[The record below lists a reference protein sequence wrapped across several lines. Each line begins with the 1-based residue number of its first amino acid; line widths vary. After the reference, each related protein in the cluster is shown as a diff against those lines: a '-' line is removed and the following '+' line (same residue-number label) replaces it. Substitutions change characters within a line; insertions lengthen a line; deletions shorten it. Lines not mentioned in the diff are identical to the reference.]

1 MSNYQ
6 IKESESFNLNQKIKR
21 INTSPTKEEPSFR
34 KLNIQN
40 LKSNINKPN
49 LHLNFFSNLLSEK
62 KPKYKGRNYKGA
74 LSIGLSNI
82 FSKISRD
89 KPIGIFN
96 TNSSSNSLTITNN
109 NSSRPHSHSFHHKTN
124 NSPIFW
130 DLKRNKTYR
139 QGTVNTFISTSETD
153 MQKDYSFENIS
164 GDKNMRKVYKTQLS
178 KISENPKN
186 KTVYNEKN
194 NNDLTIISYNS
205 INNTL
210 KNNSSN
216 NNNFNINLN
225 INDIQYKKK
234 LYSPITKNIKNSLF
248 NNNVLLNRS
257 MKNRLLTENLSR
269 NLTKKLTN
277 YNTYLNKESNI
288 SDNSPS
294 DTPFDIKKI
303 RLKEVCKKLIEKNK
317 AKQIEIKNKKYKFLS
332 KFNFYD
338 SNKFRLNTLKT
349 NIIRNHVTN
358 LKEIIKKKLK
368 EKNFILEEKK
378 KTLMQYKNKIL
389 ISLKVEKR
397 ELLVIKYV
405 IKLFKKIKK
414 KYTNIINFN
423 YALELSEKYFHLTLN
438 PKNIS
443 LRLEK
448 DLSSKLIDNFTLN
461 GNHKRSSAY
470 YHLII
475 KSDTFLQRSFG
486 KKLSEPININIIT
499 ITKKSLKF
507 INRFLIIDYHSAIL
521 KFCNKIENKVNIIK
535 KLFKSQKSSK
545 KKTYFKKKTMKNKN
559 EVKNYDRPIFSKN
572 FYFRKDFKQTMISK
586 KKTEMTP
593 ISTIS
598 LSQEMRKNN
607 IYLFTDSLINNKE
620 HTLLRTIEIKSIL
633 ESKLQ
638 DELEK
643 LIYSIKD
650 LNFPL
655 FKKIFEQYTVSPN
668 LHDQKGNTL
677 LSLAV
682 QSNCF
687 QIVNFLLHSGADP
700 NLSNVTIILYNIF

>member
-1 MSNYQ
+1 M
-6 IKESESFNLNQKIKR
+6 
-21 INTSPTKEEPSFR
+21 
-34 KLNIQN
+34 
-40 LKSNINKPN
+40 
-49 LHLNFFSNLLSEK
+49 
-62 KPKYKGRNYKGA
+62 
-74 LSIGLSNI
+74 
-82 FSKISRD
+82 
-89 KPIGIFN
+89 
-96 TNSSSNSLTITNN
+96 
-109 NSSRPHSHSFHHKTN
+109 
-124 NSPIFW
+124 
-130 DLKRNKTYR
+130 KRNKTYR

-194 NNDLTIISYNS
+194 NTDLTIISYNS

-210 KNNSSN
+210 KNISIN
-216 NNNFNINLN
+216 NNNFTIHFN

-234 LYSPITKNIKNSLF
+234 LNSPITKNIKNSLF

-277 YNTYLNKESNI
+277 YNTYLNKENNL

-317 AKQIEIKNKKYKFLS
+317 ATQIEIKNKKYKFLS

-338 SNKFRLNTLKT
+338 SNIYKLNTLKT

-368 EKNFILEEKK
+368 ENNFILEEKK
-378 KTLMQYKNKIL
+378 KTLKQYKNKIL

-438 PKNIS
+438 PKTIS

-448 DLSSKLIDNFTLN
+448 EFSSKLIDNFSLN
-461 GNHKRSSAY
+461 GKKRSSIY
-470 YHLII
+470 YHLVT
-475 KSDTFLQRSFG
+475 KSDSFLQRSLG
-486 KKLSEPININIIT
+486 KKLTEPINVNIIS

-521 KFCNKIENKVNIIK
+521 KFCNKIENKVNIFK
-535 KLFKSQKSSK
+535 KLFKSQKSTK

-572 FYFRKDFKQTMISK
+572 FYFRKYFKQKMISK

-668 LHDQKGNTL
+668 LHDQNGNTL

-687 QIVNFLLHSGADP
+687 QIVNFLLHSGANP

>member
-225 INDIQYKKK
+225 INDVQYKKK

-338 SNKFRLNTLKT
+338 SNIFKLNTLKT

-461 GNHKRSSAY
+461 RNHKRSSAY

-486 KKLSEPININIIT
+486 KKLSEPINVNIIT

-521 KFCNKIENKVNIIK
+521 KFCNKIENKVNIFK

>member
-194 NNDLTIISYNS
+194 NTDLTIISYNS

-225 INDIQYKKK
+225 INDVQYKKK

>member
-139 QGTVNTFISTSETD
+139 QGTINTFISTSETD

-194 NNDLTIISYNS
+194 NTDLTIISYNS

-225 INDIQYKKK
+225 INDVQYKKK

-438 PKNIS
+438 PKTIS

-461 GNHKRSSAY
+461 RNHKRSSAY

>member
-1 MSNYQ
+1 
-6 IKESESFNLNQKIKR
+6 
-21 INTSPTKEEPSFR
+21 
-34 KLNIQN
+34 
-40 LKSNINKPN
+40 
-49 LHLNFFSNLLSEK
+49 
-62 KPKYKGRNYKGA
+62 
-74 LSIGLSNI
+74 
-82 FSKISRD
+82 
-89 KPIGIFN
+89 
-96 TNSSSNSLTITNN
+96 
-109 NSSRPHSHSFHHKTN
+109 
-124 NSPIFW
+124 
-130 DLKRNKTYR
+130 
-139 QGTVNTFISTSETD
+139 
-153 MQKDYSFENIS
+153 
-164 GDKNMRKVYKTQLS
+164 
-178 KISENPKN
+178 
-186 KTVYNEKN
+186 
-194 NNDLTIISYNS
+194 
-205 INNTL
+205 
-210 KNNSSN
+210 
-216 NNNFNINLN
+216 
-225 INDIQYKKK
+225 
-234 LYSPITKNIKNSLF
+234 
-248 NNNVLLNRS
+248 
-257 MKNRLLTENLSR
+257 
-269 NLTKKLTN
+269 
-277 YNTYLNKESNI
+277 
-288 SDNSPS
+288 
-294 DTPFDIKKI
+294 
-303 RLKEVCKKLIEKNK
+303 
-317 AKQIEIKNKKYKFLS
+317 
-332 KFNFYD
+332 
-338 SNKFRLNTLKT
+338 
-349 NIIRNHVTN
+349 
-358 LKEIIKKKLK
+358 
-368 EKNFILEEKK
+368 
-378 KTLMQYKNKIL
+378 MQYKNKIL

-461 GNHKRSSAY
+461 RNHKRSSAY

-521 KFCNKIENKVNIIK
+521 KFCNKIENKVNIFK

>member
-139 QGTVNTFISTSETD
+139 QGTINTFISTSETD

-194 NNDLTIISYNS
+194 NTDLTIISYNS

-225 INDIQYKKK
+225 INDVQYKKK

-461 GNHKRSSAY
+461 RNHKRSSAY

-486 KKLSEPININIIT
+486 KKLSEPINVNIIT

-559 EVKNYDRPIFSKN
+559 EVKNYDRPIFSKY

>member
-139 QGTVNTFISTSETD
+139 QGTINTFISTSETD

-194 NNDLTIISYNS
+194 NTDLTIISYNS

-225 INDIQYKKK
+225 INDVQYKKK

-461 GNHKRSSAY
+461 RNHKRSSAY

-700 NLSNVTIILYNIF
+700 NLGNVTIILYNIF

>member
-1 MSNYQ
+1 M
-6 IKESESFNLNQKIKR
+6 
-21 INTSPTKEEPSFR
+21 
-34 KLNIQN
+34 
-40 LKSNINKPN
+40 
-49 LHLNFFSNLLSEK
+49 
-62 KPKYKGRNYKGA
+62 
-74 LSIGLSNI
+74 
-82 FSKISRD
+82 
-89 KPIGIFN
+89 
-96 TNSSSNSLTITNN
+96 
-109 NSSRPHSHSFHHKTN
+109 
-124 NSPIFW
+124 
-130 DLKRNKTYR
+130 KRNKTYR

-194 NNDLTIISYNS
+194 NTDLTIISYNS

-338 SNKFRLNTLKT
+338 SNIFKLNTLKT

-368 EKNFILEEKK
+368 KNNFILEEKK
-378 KTLMQYKNKIL
+378 KTLTQYKNKIL

-438 PKNIS
+438 PKTIS

-486 KKLSEPININIIT
+486 KKLSEPINVNIIT

-521 KFCNKIENKVNIIK
+521 KFCNKIENKVNIFK

-559 EVKNYDRPIFSKN
+559 EVKNYDRPIFSKY

-700 NLSNVTIILYNIF
+700 NLGNVTIILYNIFSLKEILLYIML